1 MGEDRVMPR
10 PNRRFRPGY
19 AYHVTVRCNNRAFD
33 LRRREARAIVL
44 HAIRR
49 ALRRFDARL
58 YGLAI
63 MNNHVHYLV
72 QTSEPADLS
81 RLMHWLNWNV
91 AMRMNRL
98 LNRTGHFWEARYH
111 AVPVSNRDQRH
122 VLNVLRYIHGNP
134 MAAKVR
140 KGSRDPFTNYGA
152 YVDGREDGLTSWHPQ
167 FLRLGRSLDACCH
180 RYRRFCAR
188 YRPAVKKDPVA
199 ARWGQRVLAGV
210 RSELGRRAY
219 FARRGRKP
227 EQSGLLF
234 EGVNGSSD
242 GTSPTRSTTRVPRRI
257 RWDSRES
264 VPGMAQDSTVSP
276 WLEDPIRACLE
287 RFVLVNGLRSG

>member
-1 MGEDRVMPR
+1 MPR

-122 VLNVLRYIHGNP
+122 VLNVLRYIHGN
-134 MAAKVR
+134 
-140 KGSRDPFTNYGA
+140 RDGGQGA
-152 YVDGREDGLTSWHPQ
+152 QGVS
-167 FLRLGRSLDACCH
+167 RSLHELRCL
-180 RYRRFCAR
+180 RRWSRRRVDELA
-188 YRPAVKKDPVA
+188 PAVSSPGA
-199 ARWGQRVLAGV
+199 
-210 RSELGRRAY
+210 
-219 FARRGRKP
+219 FA
-227 EQSGLLF
+227 
-234 EGVNGSSD
+234 
-242 GTSPTRSTTRVPRRI
+242 
-257 RWDSRES
+257 
-264 VPGMAQDSTVSP
+264 
-276 WLEDPIRACLE
+276 
-287 RFVLVNGLRSG
+287 